1 MADTRIWT
9 AALLVIGDEI
19 LSGRT
24 HDRNIGA
31 VAEHLT
37 GIEAAK
43 WLAYRALD
51 LMNRGEK
58 CVREITMAKL
68 FASDLS
74 QRVAYDCMQ
83 IFGGFGYTVE
93 YPISR
98 IWRDARL
105 HTIGAGASEIMKEI
119 IAKEEKL

>member
-1 MADTRIWT
+1 MAFGKPLGQFQVWK
-9 AALLVIGDEI
+9 
-19 LSGRT
+19 
-24 HDRNIGA
+24 HKF
-31 VAEHLT
+31 AEHLT
-37 GIEAAK
+37 NIEAAK

-51 LMNRGEK
+51 LMNRGQK
-58 CVREITMAKL
+58 CIREITMAKL